1 MKKKSKLEQLEI
13 DYESLMCQVK
23 AKDLELRQLKETI
36 KQNKSFYASKIT
48 QLDEHISYLEKY
60 LVEARPR
67 EITNSTGIS
76 QNQVNP
82 AKAEEKQLDI
92 HSSDILEG
100 NKQQKRANQS
110 QALVLSSL
118 ANNPATSAVPKVQAP
133 QPHETKKVRYVEG
146 SRTNTFFN
154 KLYDKKEE
162 PIVTNKYTQ
171 TDFTATKN
179 ISSPTESQPAPFK
192 HNSVFQNA
200 LQVYT
205 DSYSKEKGILQYS
218 KEYPEIKE
226 RSVKDNA
233 LFKIDPDLD
242 LELLNKYIAQE
253 LKMHKQAKCEKQDTS
268 VNTEDFKDNQY
279 SGIHDQVVPISPTYT
294 TPNTPVI
301 DKLLPSDDYTYISA
315 SELQDLHDQI
325 ELHQMTIVT
334 LEGRV
339 EELSTRLPIN
349 DGLLW
354 DSEDESSHSPSTVFN
369 QEQGYNQAPKVV
381 FPTIYSI
388 CASVIKGEVNRFRK
402 RFNI

>member
-60 LVEARPR
+60 LVEARPK
-67 EITNSTGIS
+67 EITSSTVKS

-110 QALVLSSL
+110 RALVLSSL
-118 ANNPATSAVPKVQAP
+118 ANNPATLAVPKVQHP
-133 QPHETKKVRYVEG
+133 QPHETKKVKYMEA
-146 SRTNTFFN
+146 NTFFN

-171 TDFTATKN
+171 TEFTATKN
-179 ISSPTESQPAPFK
+179 ISSPSESEPAPIK

-205 DSYSKEKGILQYS
+205 DSHSKEKGILHCS
-218 KEYPEIKE
+218 KENPEIKE
-226 RSVKDNA
+226 RLVKDNA

-253 LKMHKQAKCEKQDTS
+253 LKMHKQAKCKNQDTS
-268 VNTEDFKDNQY
+268 VNTKDFKDNQY

-334 LEGRV
+334 LEGIV
-339 EELSTRLPIN
+339 EELSARLPIN

-354 DSEDESSHSPSTVFN
+354 DSEGESSPSTVFS
-369 QEQGYNQAPKVV
+369 QEQRYNQAPKVV

-388 CASVIKGEVNRFRK
+388 CTSVIKGEVNRFRK